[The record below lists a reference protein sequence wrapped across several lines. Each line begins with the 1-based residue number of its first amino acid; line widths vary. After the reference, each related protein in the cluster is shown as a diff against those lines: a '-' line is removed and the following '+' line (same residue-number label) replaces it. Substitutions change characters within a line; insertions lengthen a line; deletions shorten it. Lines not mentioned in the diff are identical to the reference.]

1 MKPRIFFILIK
12 DKISK
17 EEPAPIKVKENK
29 TRIKITEFY
38 K

>member
-17 EEPAPIKVKENK
+17 EEPAPDQSKRKQDKNQNN
-29 TRIKITEFY
+29 
-38 K
+38 